1 MGINLEE
8 KINIIDNRI
17 DNINI
22 HIEVLEQDI
31 ANNPDADIDGKVS
44 RFDVLNDF
52 YAKKSI
58 LLQEKETLTNQG

>member
-31 ANNPDADIDGKVS
+31 ANNPDADVDGKVP
-44 RFDVLNDF
+44 RLDVLNYF

-58 LLQEKETLTNQG
+58 LLQEKEALTNQG

>member
-8 KINIIDNRI
+8 KINIIDNKI

-44 RFDVLNDF
+44 RLDVLNDF

-58 LLQEKETLTNQG
+58 LLQEKEALTNQG